1 MKSSSKFVLSMGVLA
16 LMAAEA
22 ATAGFTGYIIRN
34 AGADAPV
41 INSSSY
47 NSINAS
53 INIAGQKVGFGSNDV
68 NGLTIGQI
76 ALMDITR
83 NDAGLAFKPYVNI
96 WVTNGAGN
104 YAVISISSAQ
114 WGGPGA
120 GSLST
125 SYSTMSGLGSTPNNH
140 GPGQDVYVYETNFTF
155 GGATEP
161 AGAQINSN
169 KGTSW
174 LSTRGTGNY
183 LTISDVADLVIAPPP
198 TSWFNGPNGTGTGAP
213 RELGTNVA
221 YGFNWIMGALNPISG
236 SPAGGYQGATPYD
249 LSGISIPA
257 PGALALLGVAGLV
270 VGRRRRA

>member
-1 MKSSSKFVLSMGVLA
+1 MKNSTKFVLSMGALA

-22 ATAGFTGYIIRN
+22 ATAGFTGYIIRK

-68 NGLTIGQI
+68 NGLTIGQL

-83 NDAGLAFKPYVNI
+83 NDAGLALKPYVNI

-104 YAVISISSAQ
+104 YAVISISP

-125 SYSTMSGLGSTPNNH
+125 SYSAMNGLGTTPSNH
-140 GPGQDVYVYETNFTF
+140 GPGQDVYVYETTGTF
-155 GGATEP
+155 GWATEA
-161 AGAQINSN
+161 AGAQINSG

-174 LSTRGTGNY
+174 LSTRGGLGNY

-198 TSWFNGPNGTGTGAP
+198 ASWLTGGNGSGTGAP

-236 SPAGGYQGATPYD
+236 SPEGGYQGATPYD